1 MSNRFSLWKSFVL
14 GFNAEMIHICK
25 FYTGI
30 RQMTPANLL
39 FMHKLSYLTAVFIEI
54 IMDEF
59 RNCFFMEINDDF
71 SS

>member
-1 MSNRFSLWKSFVL
+1 MSNRFSLRKFSGLDFY
-14 GFNAEMIHICK
+14 AEMIHICK

-39 FMHKLSYLTAVFIEI
+39 FIHKLSYLTAVFIEI

-59 RNCFFMEINDDF
+59 GNCFFMEINDDF
-71 SS
+71 FS

>member
-1 MSNRFSLWKSFVL
+1 
-14 GFNAEMIHICK
+14 MIHICK

-39 FMHKLSYLTAVFIEI
+39 FIHKLSYLTAVFIEI

-59 RNCFFMEINDDF
+59 GNCFFMEINDDF
-71 SS
+71 FS